1 MTTTYYKLSRYHDEN
16 GNGLPEGDDVSMSHL
31 EAASHK
37 DGTLVSDSMLV
48 ASDYSGNDGGIVRVN
63 VNWWGENFSDQRG
76 TMWWSTHGG
85 HGTFGVVVDAR
96 VLDESYEWDDEDT
109 AYAAEQMREALES
122 LENYP
127 ILDEE
132 AHSEL
137 EMQQQNEQFHESQL
151 DARFAVKLAEALD
164 RDNVEE
170 DATEMHQE
178 TLQMFYHMIGGD
190 VFSIYPHTEGSGDN
204 LAIVFH
210 FDDFIKKLRD
220 ALAALTTMLPYA
232 SEQTKTL
239 IAEALFSS
247 SPPPYQTFEYRGQI
261 VTALRMGQEFARL
274 NAERKAVVLDFLEE
288 QGDQWV
294 VEHIASGDVFEKL
307 GKAGFSEFS
316 R

>member
-1 MTTTYYKLSRYHDEN
+1 MTTTYYNLTPGTEANED
-16 GNGLPEGDDVSMSHL
+16 GLPEGGDISMRNLDH
-31 EAASHK
+31 ASHK
-37 DGTLVSDSMLV
+37 DGKIVSDSMLI

-63 VNWWGENFSDQRG
+63 VNWWGENFSDQQG
-76 TMWWSTHGG
+76 TMWWATHGG

-137 EMQQQNEQFHESQL
+137 EMQQQNEQFHEAAA
-151 DARFAVKLAEALD
+151 DDDFAEKIAEALGWD
-164 RDNVEE
+164 VTGD
-170 DATEMHQE
+170 DARVQPEA
-178 TLQMFYHMIGGD
+178 LQMFYHMIGGD
-190 VFSIYPHTEGSGDN
+190 LFSIYPYTEGSWDN
-204 LAIVFH
+204 LAVVFH

-220 ALAALTTMLPYA
+220 ALAALTTMSPYA

-247 SPPPYQTFEYRGQI
+247 SPPPYLTFEYRGQI
-261 VTALRMGQEFARL
+261 ATALHMGQEFARL

>member
-1 MTTTYYKLSRYHDEN
+1 MTTTYYTLSRYHDEN
-16 GNGLPEGDDVSMSHL
+16 GTGLPEGDAVSMGHL
-31 EAASHK
+31 ESASHK
-37 DGTLVSDSMLV
+37 DGKLVSDSMLV

-63 VNWWGENFSDQRG
+63 VNWWGENFSDQQG
-76 TMWWSTHGG
+76 TMWWATHGG

-137 EMQQQNEQFHESQL
+137 EFQQQNEQFHESAA
-151 DARFAVKLAEALD
+151 DDNFAEKIAEALG
-164 RDNVEE
+164 RDVTGD
-170 DATEMHQE
+170 DAEAQPE
-178 TLQMFYHMIGGD
+178 ALQMFYHMIGGEL
-190 VFSIYPHTEGSGDN
+190 FSIYPDTEGSGDN
-204 LAIVFH
+204 LSVNFH
-210 FDDFIKKLRD
+210 FDDFIKRLRD
-220 ALAALTTMLPYA
+220 ALAALTTMSPYA

-261 VTALRMGQEFARL
+261 ATALRMGREFDHL

-294 VEHIASGDVFEKL
+294 VDHIASGDVFEKL